1 MDVRDVSITQ
11 ALHYIET
18 KLIPALFVDE
28 VAQRIALVRRGRNRS
43 PSPSPVG
50 ESTLSCSSVT
60 APMTINSLVLISC
73 TKGSLSA
80 CPNVGAPPNP
90 EPNNP
95 GGGATPGGGAPPA
108 AAGTSEPRGPP
119 GFGLAIR
126 YPLSA
131 LAARRRPRSRR
142 YSPPTYCAIARSPP
156 WARGYHNHRS
166 HQYPLWALATAMST
180 HARMHDSTEKAQMH
194 FAGIRP
200 HGGCGAA
207 RRGSRQAMAQPLRV
221 LVCSEIVGL
230 REAASAAVKKRLGA
244 SVAVD
249 WLERSP
255 ASLAHGGDAR
265 QQLLDAEV
273 ILADPGAVVDVIDDA
288 ASLRWM
294 QSSWAGVNVIFDRTT
309 KRDYTCT
316 RLAGVFGPLM
326 AEYVLGY
333 ILLHERR
340 LLLAAEQQR
349 TKLWDD
355 KPF

>member
-1 MDVRDVSITQ
+1 
-11 ALHYIET
+11 
-18 KLIPALFVDE
+18 
-28 VAQRIALVRRGRNRS
+28 
-43 PSPSPVG
+43 
-50 ESTLSCSSVT
+50 
-60 APMTINSLVLISC
+60 
-73 TKGSLSA
+73 
-80 CPNVGAPPNP
+80 
-90 EPNNP
+90 
-95 GGGATPGGGAPPA
+95 
-108 AAGTSEPRGPP
+108 
-119 GFGLAIR
+119 
-126 YPLSA
+126 
-131 LAARRRPRSRR
+131 
-142 YSPPTYCAIARSPP
+142 
-156 WARGYHNHRS
+156 
-166 HQYPLWALATAMST
+166 
-180 HARMHDSTEKAQMH
+180 
-194 FAGIRP
+194 
-200 HGGCGAA
+200 
-207 RRGSRQAMAQPLRV
+207 MAQPLRV

-294 QSSWAGVNVIFDRTT
+294 QSSWAGVNVLFDRTT
-309 KRDYTCT
+309 KRDYTST

-355 KPF
+355 KPFTQGTRPLAGLTLGLLGCGDIGQGIALAARALGLRTVAFKRDTRVELPGVDTLHSQVAPVLASADFIVNTLPSTPATRGLLGGDALAACARSSSSDTTARPPPILINVGRGDVMAEADIIQALEKNWLTAAVLDVFPVEPLPASSALWTHPKVHITPHVSAVSFPTDVANLFAENLELYLKGTQQAAPTKQQGGGPVSGLKHTVAWEKGY